1 MLLRSQLRQL
11 NIFRELDM
19 ARPREFD
26 ETRVIENVMN
36 VFWDKGY
43 EATTMQDLV
52 KASGLLKGSL
62 YGAFGDKQALYLTAL
77 KHYNRTRIQAGI
89 DILNGEGGARQK
101 IARLFDNVIDSTK
114 RGLFAGGCL
123 LCNASLE
130 KAVSD
135 RQVKNE
141 IKTTIRRLKVALMD
155 AIKMAGVKEDR
166 AASLAAFIV
175 SAYFGTRV
183 LAKAGAPAAMI
194 GDTRDHC
201 LQLLPSGKG

>member
-1 MLLRSQLRQL
+1 
-11 NIFRELDM
+11 M

-26 ETRVIENVMN
+26 ETRVIENLMN

-62 YGAFGDKQALYLTAL
+62 YGAFGDKQALYMTAL
-77 KHYNRTRIQAGI
+77 KHYNRTRIQACI

-101 IARLFDNVIDSTK
+101 VARLFDNVIESTK

-135 RQVKNE
+135 REVKNE

-155 AIKMAGVKEDR
+155 AIKMAGVKEDQ

-201 LQLLPSGKG
+201 LQLLPSGNG

>member
-1 MLLRSQLRQL
+1 
-11 NIFRELDM
+11 M

-26 ETRVIENVMN
+26 EDKVIENLMS

-62 YGAFGDKQALYLTAL
+62 YGAFGDKQAIYLASL
-77 KHYNRTRIQAGI
+77 RHYDRTRIQGAVDMLG
-89 DILNGEGGARQK
+89 GEGSARQK
-101 IARLFDNVIDSTK
+101 IARLFDSVIESTR
-114 RGLFAGGCL
+114 RGEFAGGCL

-130 KAVSD
+130 KAVTD
-135 RQVKNE
+135 PAVKNE
-141 IKTTIRRLKVALMD
+141 VRTTIRRLKVAIMD
-155 AIKMAGVKEDR
+155 ALIAQGIKDERAG
-166 AASLAAFIV
+166 SLAAFVV

-183 LAKAGAPAAMI
+183 LAKGGAPAAMI

-201 LQLLPSGKG
+201 LQLLT

>member
-1 MLLRSQLRQL
+1 M
-11 NIFRELDM
+11 
-19 ARPREFD
+19 
-26 ETRVIENVMN
+26 ENLMQ

-62 YGAFGDKQALYLTAL
+62 YGAFGDKQTIYLAAL
-77 KHYNRTRIQAGI
+77 KHYNRTRMHAQIE
-89 DILNGEGGARQK
+89 ILNGEGSVRRK
-101 IARLFDNVIDSTK
+101 ISRLFDNVIEATK
-114 RGLFAGGCL
+114 RDVFAGGCL

-130 KAVSD
+130 KAVQD
-135 RQVKNE
+135 KLVKKE
-141 IKTTIRRLKVALMD
+141 IKTTIRRLKVAIVD
-155 AIKMAGVKEDR
+155 AVKKEGVNEDQ
-166 AASLAAFIV
+166 AASLAAFII

-201 LQLLPSGKG
+201 LQLLPRRQG

>member
-1 MLLRSQLRQL
+1 
-11 NIFRELDM
+11 M

-26 ETRVIENVMN
+26 ETMVIENLMN

-62 YGAFGDKQALYLTAL
+62 YGAFGDKQALYMTAL
-77 KHYNRTRIQAGI
+77 KHYNRTRIQACI

-101 IARLFDNVIDSTK
+101 VARLFDNVIESTK

-135 RQVKNE
+135 REVKNE

-155 AIKMAGVKEDR
+155 AIKMAGVKEDQ

-201 LQLLPSGKG
+201 LQLLPSGNG

>member
-1 MLLRSQLRQL
+1 
-11 NIFRELDM
+11 M
-19 ARPREFD
+19 ARPREFN
-26 ETRVIENVMN
+26 EYQVIENLMT

-62 YGAFGDKQALYLTAL
+62 YGAFGDKQALYLAAL
-77 KHYNRTRIQAGI
+77 KHYDRTRIQAGI
-89 DILNGEGGARQK
+89 DMLNGEGSVRQK
-101 IARLFDNVIDSTK
+101 IARLFDNVIESTK

-135 RQVKNE
+135 KQVKAE
-141 IKTTIRRLKVALMD
+141 VKTTIRRLKVAIMD
-155 AIKMAGVKEDR
+155 ALKAGNVNEDQ

-183 LAKAGAPAAMI
+183 LAKGGAPAAMI

-201 LQLLPSGKG
+201 LQLLPRVQA

>member
-1 MLLRSQLRQL
+1 
-11 NIFRELDM
+11 M

-26 ETRVIENVMN
+26 EHQVIENLMT
-36 VFWDKGY
+36 VFWNKGY
-43 EATTMQDLV
+43 EAATMQDLV

-62 YGAFGDKQALYLTAL
+62 YGAFGDKQALYLAAL

-89 DILNGEGGARQK
+89 DMLNGEGSVRQK
-101 IARLFDNVIDSTK
+101 IARLFDNVIESTR

-130 KAVSD
+130 KAVGD
-135 RQVKNE
+135 KQVKTE
-141 IKTTIRRLKVALMD
+141 IKTTIRRLKVAIMD
-155 AIKMAGVKEDR
+155 ALKAGNVNEDQ

-183 LAKAGAPAAMI
+183 LAKGGAPAAMI

-201 LQLLPSGKG
+201 LQLLPRAQA

>member
-1 MLLRSQLRQL
+1 
-11 NIFRELDM
+11 M

-26 ETRVIENVMN
+26 EGQVIENLMK

-43 EATTMQDLV
+43 EATSMQDLV
-52 KASGLLKGSL
+52 DASGLLKGSL
-62 YGAFGDKQALYLTAL
+62 YGAFGDKQALYLAAL
-77 KHYNRTRIQAGI
+77 KHYDRTRIQAGI
-89 DILNGEGGARQK
+89 DMLNGEGSARQK
-101 IARLFDNVIDSTK
+101 IARLFDNVIESTK
-114 RGLFAGGCL
+114 KDVFAGGCL

-135 RQVKNE
+135 RQIKNE
-141 IKTTIRRLKVALMD
+141 IKTTIRRLKLAIMD
-155 AIKMAGVKEDR
+155 ALKMQTENQDQ

-201 LQLLPSGKG
+201 LQLLS

>member
-1 MLLRSQLRQL
+1 MDS
-11 NIFRELDM
+11 DM

-26 ETRVIENVMN
+26 EHQVIESLMS

-62 YGAFGDKQALYLTAL
+62 YGAFGDKQALYLASL
-77 KHYNRTRIQAGI
+77 KHYNRTRIQVGI
-89 DILNGEGGARQK
+89 DMLNAEGSARQK
-101 IARLFDNVIDSTK
+101 ISRLFDGVIASTK

-135 RQVKNE
+135 KQVKNE
-141 IKTTIRRLKVALMD
+141 IKTTIRRLKIAIMD
-155 AIKMAGVKEDR
+155 AIKQDGVIEDQ
-166 AASLAAFIV
+166 AVSLAAFII
-175 SAYFGTRV
+175 SSYFGTRV

-201 LQLLPSGKG
+201 LQLLPRA

>member
-1 MLLRSQLRQL
+1 
-11 NIFRELDM
+11 M

-26 ETRVIENVMN
+26 EHQVIESLMKI
-36 VFWDKGY
+36 FWDKGY

-77 KHYNRTRIQAGI
+77 KHYNRTRIQESI
-89 DILNGEGGARQK
+89 EILNGEGSARQK
-101 IARLFDNVIDSTK
+101 IARLFDNVIESTK

-130 KAVSD
+130 KVVND
-135 RQVKNE
+135 KQVKNE
-141 IKTTIRRLKVALMD
+141 VKTTIRRLKVAIMD
-155 AIKMAGVKEDR
+155 ALKLENVNEDQ

-183 LAKAGAPAAMI
+183 LAKGGAPAAMI

-201 LQLLPSGKG
+201 LQLLPRAQG

>member
-1 MLLRSQLRQL
+1 MV
-11 NIFRELDM
+11 
-19 ARPREFD
+19 RPREFD
-26 ETRVIENVMN
+26 EHQVIENLMT
-36 VFWDKGY
+36 VFWNKGY
-43 EATTMQDLV
+43 EAATMQDLV

-62 YGAFGDKQALYLTAL
+62 YGAFGDKQALYLAAL
-77 KHYNRTRIQAGI
+77 KHYNRTRIKAGI
-89 DILNGEGGARQK
+89 DMLNGEGSVRQK
-101 IARLFDNVIDSTK
+101 IARLFDNVIESTK

-135 RQVKNE
+135 KQVKTE
-141 IKTTIRRLKVALMD
+141 IKTTIRRLKVAIMD
-155 AIKMAGVKEDR
+155 ALKAGNVNEDQ

-183 LAKAGAPAAMI
+183 LAKGGAPVAMI

-201 LQLLPSGKG
+201 LQLLPRA